1 LTRLTYPSIEQIIEV
16 NRKILDEIK
25 VDKRDRHS
33 VWSEDAIRSALSEA
47 RRTDGDVYDRA
58 AVLLMELVKGHPFK
72 SGNRRT
78 AVAVTSYF
86 LSENGQSP
94 VTGGDPKIL
103 AGIRLGTYNRK
114 QVKAWLKGE

>member
-16 NRKILDEIK
+16 NKRILDEIR
-25 VDKRDRHS
+25 VDKRDRHL
-33 VWSEDAIRSALSEA
+33 VWSDDAIRSALSEA
-47 RRTDGDVYDRA
+47 KRTEGDVHDKA

-78 AVAVTSYF
+78 AIAVASYF
-86 LSENGQSP
+86 LSENGQPP

-103 AGIRLGTYNRK
+103 AGIRLGIYNRE
-114 QVKAWLKGE
+114 QVKGWLKGE